1 MFDIL
6 VQSGN
11 HQNMCSEWPSATTTP
26 NLSWISVKLT
36 ELYPLWYIYCSN
48 HLECSSRVHP
58 MTALMTDPLNPF
70 SGWWHILLTGKK
82 SYGPLHDRPSCLSW
96 WQKERRKKKR
106 VWKWNLDKEKTLWSS
121 VTGQRWE
128 CQPPRVLFSGR
139 EVESPIPM
147 CSYIFS
153 FTGDQLSPL
162 ALTPTIYT
170 HFTSLHRP
178 HHRAPCWAVP
188 ATGINRVSRH
198 VWANAAHSHWGNPS
212 EASRRLREMSEHC
225 GSDQSILA
233 YRDADRSYLSLI

>member
-1 MFDIL
+1 MLKVILSYYHTRFYISIRKTDWVIPIIVFAKVDQLYRPTWMKFTSSSDSCFSDRSIKIHSMDHDIFCL
-6 VQSGN
+6 Q
-11 HQNMCSEWPSATTTP
+11 T
-26 NLSWISVKLT
+26 
-36 ELYPLWYIYCSN
+36 
-48 HLECSSRVHP
+48 
-58 MTALMTDPLNPF
+58 
-70 SGWWHILLTGKK
+70 KK
-82 SYGPLHDRPSCLSW
+82 RYGQLHVRPSW
-96 WQKERRKKKR
+96 RQAIIKKKKKR
-106 VWKWNLDKEKTLWSS
+106 AWKQKLHKEKTLWSS
-121 VTGQRWE
+121 VTGQGWE

-139 EVESPIPM
+139 EVESPILM

-188 ATGINRVSRH
+188 AMGINRVSRH
-198 VWANAAHSHWGNPS
+198 VLANAAHSHWGNPS
-212 EASRRLREMSEHC
+212 EASRRLREMSERC